1 MFAMEPGALQKNKR
15 PDMEEVAMNL
25 SQTSSSIPNGNSQNI
40 LIVEDESD
48 VRDLIAIHL
57 KRAGHKVTAVSSVE
71 EARGAFAVSRSD
83 SAAKFDL
90 VVLDWMLPG
99 VSGVEFCRELR
110 RQANRGE
117 VAVLMLTAKSE
128 PQDIVEGLDAGA
140 DDYLPKPFESSVLVA
155 RVRAL
160 SRRFKQAD
168 MATAASSSGSGKTA
182 FETIRLGDLSLY
194 PETYEVKCGQDPIL
208 LTPSEFKL
216 LMALAK
222 SQGRVLTRDS
232 LISQV
237 QGDGVSVVGRTVDT
251 HVFGLRKKLGGCA
264 DVIETVRGVGY
275 RVKPEIEG

>member
-1 MFAMEPGALQKNKR
+1 MEPTIN
-15 PDMEEVAMNL
+15 MEVVAMNL
-25 SQTSSSIPNGNSQNI
+25 SSSQNI
-40 LIVEDESD
+40 LIVEDEGD

-83 SAAKFDL
+83 GATKFDL

-99 VSGVEFCRELR
+99 ASGVEFCRELR
-110 RQANRGE
+110 RQGNRGE

-140 DDYLPKPFESSVLVA
+140 DDYLPKPFESSVLIA

-160 SRRFKQAD
+160 SRRLKPQES
-168 MATAASSSGSGKTA
+168 AALSAGPVGTKTV
-182 FETIRLGDLSLY
+182 FETIRLGELSLF
-194 PETYEVKCGQDPIL
+194 PETYEVKCGQEPIL

-251 HVFGLRKKLGGCA
+251 HVFGLRKKLGSCA

-275 RVKPEIEG
+275 RVKPELEG

>member
-1 MFAMEPGALQKNKR
+1 MESLVNT
-15 PDMEEVAMNL
+15 EVVAMNF
-25 SQTSSSIPNGNSQNI
+25 SSSGSSQNI
-40 LIVEDESD
+40 LIVEDEGD

-71 EARGAFAVSRSD
+71 EARGAFAVSRSNGA
-83 SAAKFDL
+83 SKFDL

-99 VSGVEFCRELR
+99 ASGVDFCRELR
-110 RQANRGE
+110 RQGDRGE
-117 VAVLMLTAKSE
+117 VAVLMLTAKAE

-140 DDYLPKPFESSVLVA
+140 DDYLPKPFESSVLIA

-160 SRRFKQAD
+160 SRRLKLPE
-168 MATAASSSGSGKTA
+168 ASSSGSTSSVGNKLV
-182 FETIRLGDLSLY
+182 FETIRLGELSLY
-194 PETYEVKCGQDPIL
+194 PETYEVKCGQEPIL

-251 HVFGLRKKLGGCA
+251 HVFGLRKKLGSCA

-275 RVKPEIEG
+275 RVKPELEG

>member
-1 MFAMEPGALQKNKR
+1 
-15 PDMEEVAMNL
+15 MNL

-168 MATAASSSGSGKTA
+168 MPTAASSSGSRTTA
-182 FETIRLGDLSLY
+182 IETIRLGHL
-194 PETYEVKCGQDPIL
+194 
-208 LTPSEFKL
+208 
-216 LMALAK
+216 
-222 SQGRVLTRDS
+222 
-232 LISQV
+232 
-237 QGDGVSVVGRTVDT
+237 
-251 HVFGLRKKLGGCA
+251 
-264 DVIETVRGVGY
+264 
-275 RVKPEIEG
+275 

>member
-1 MFAMEPGALQKNKR
+1 
-15 PDMEEVAMNL
+15 
-25 SQTSSSIPNGNSQNI
+25 
-40 LIVEDESD
+40 
-48 VRDLIAIHL
+48 
-57 KRAGHKVTAVSSVE
+57 
-71 EARGAFAVSRSD
+71 
-83 SAAKFDL
+83 
-90 VVLDWMLPG
+90 
-99 VSGVEFCRELR
+99 
-110 RQANRGE
+110 
-117 VAVLMLTAKSE
+117 MLTAKSE

-140 DDYLPKPFESSVLVA
+140 DDYLPKPFESSVLIA

-160 SRRFKQAD
+160 SRRLKLPD
-168 MATAASSSGSGKTA
+168 SSAALTSPVGTKAVSKMV
-182 FETIRLGDLSLY
+182 FETIRLGELSLY

-251 HVFGLRKKLGGCA
+251 HVFGLRKKLGACA

-275 RVKPEIEG
+275 RVKPELEG

>member
-1 MFAMEPGALQKNKR
+1 
-15 PDMEEVAMNL
+15 MNL
-25 SQTSSSIPNGNSQNI
+25 SSNGVSNSQNI
-40 LIVEDESD
+40 LIVEDEGD
-48 VRDLIAIHL
+48 VRDLITIHL

-83 SAAKFDL
+83 GANKFDL

-99 VSGVEFCRELR
+99 ASGVDFCRELR

-128 PQDIVEGLDAGA
+128 PHDIVEGLDAGA
-140 DDYLPKPFESSVLVA
+140 DDYLPKPFESSVLIA

-160 SRRFKQAD
+160 SRRLKFTDSSAGSPV
-168 MATAASSSGSGKTA
+168 ATGTKTA
-182 FETIRLGDLSLY
+182 FETIRLGELSLY
-194 PETYEVKCGQDPIL
+194 PETYEVKCGQEPIL

-275 RVKPEIEG
+275 RVKPELEG

>member
-1 MFAMEPGALQKNKR
+1 
-15 PDMEEVAMNL
+15 MNL
-25 SQTSSSIPNGNSQNI
+25 SSSQNI
-40 LIVEDESD
+40 LIVEDEGD

-83 SAAKFDL
+83 GATKFDL

-99 VSGVEFCRELR
+99 ASGVEFCRELR
-110 RQANRGE
+110 RQGNRGE

-140 DDYLPKPFESSVLVA
+140 DDYLPKPFESSVLIA

-160 SRRFKQAD
+160 SRRLKLPEP
-168 MATAASSSGSGKTA
+168 AALSTGPVGTKTV
-182 FETIRLGDLSLY
+182 FETIRLGELSLY

-251 HVFGLRKKLGGCA
+251 HVFGLRKKLGSCA

-275 RVKPEIEG
+275 RVKPELEG